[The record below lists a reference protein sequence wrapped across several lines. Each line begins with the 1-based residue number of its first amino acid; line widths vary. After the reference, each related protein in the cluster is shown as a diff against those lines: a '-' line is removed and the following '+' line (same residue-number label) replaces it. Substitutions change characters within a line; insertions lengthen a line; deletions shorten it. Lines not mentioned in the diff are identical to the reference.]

1 MEHNKNKIIKEILA
15 LKKNLLNYNNKL
27 AIQKLQQKLIDNEH
41 NKTIIRDKT
50 KSELHNNNSET
61 F

>member
-27 AIQKLQQKLIDNEH
+27 AIQKLQQKLIDNE
-41 NKTIIRDKT
+41 NTKTIISVPR
-50 KSELHNNNSET
+50 KSKLHNYDSKT